1 MVESKPKE
9 IKMLNMVLLG
19 LSALSLLAAVLTVAS
34 DRFKAGTDD
43 VFLVLVCLSLAL
55 LFAVPSLMWA
65 HANGMLRNPF
75 ADEAEDDA
83 AVHMEA
89 AHGADHGEHGG
100 SNRENV
106 IVWGGLLA
114 LTAIEVFLAYI
125 QINVTLMLIILMGAS
140 IIKAALIVAY
150 FMHLKFERLSLILTV
165 VPTMVV
171 LLCLFA
177 ILFPDSFRLHKMR
190 SPEPVQQVEHQGGA
204 AH

>member
-9 IKMLNMVLLG
+9 IKALNMVLLA
-19 LSALSLLAAVLTVAS
+19 LSAISFGAAVVTVAS

-43 VFLVLVCLSLAL
+43 VFMVLVCLTLAL

-65 HANGMLRNPF
+65 HANGMLKNPF
-75 ADEAEDDA
+75 ADEAA
-83 AVHMEA
+83 AVEVEA
-89 AHGADHGEHGG
+89 AHEAGHGEHGG
-100 SNRENV
+100 SNRENI

-125 QINVTLMLIILMGAS
+125 QINATLMLIILMGAS

-150 FMHLKFERLSLILTV
+150 FMHLKFERLSLILTI
-165 VPTMVV
+165 VPTIVV

-177 ILFPDSFRLHKMR
+177 ILFPDSFRLHNMR
-190 SPEPVQQVEHQGGA
+190 SPEPVQEVQHEGGA